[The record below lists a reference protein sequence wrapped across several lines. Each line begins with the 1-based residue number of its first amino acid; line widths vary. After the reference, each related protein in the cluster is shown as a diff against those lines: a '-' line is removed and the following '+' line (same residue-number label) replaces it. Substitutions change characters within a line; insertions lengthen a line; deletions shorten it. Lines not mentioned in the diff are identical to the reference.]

1 MNPLSSTEHTHT
13 ETAISIKEWI
23 IMLLIFAIP
32 VVNIIMM
39 FLWAFDK
46 KIPASKSN
54 FCKAYIIF
62 TLLMFCF
69 TLLLIFSLGLYATIL
84 QAIHS

>member
-1 MNPLSSTEHTHT
+1 MNQLTTQDSQAEV
-13 ETAISIKEWI
+13 AISVKEWI

-32 VVNIIMM
+32 LVNIIMM
-39 FLWAFDK
+39 FVWAFDK
-46 KIPASKSN
+46 NIPTSKSN

-62 TLLMFCF
+62 TFLMFCF
-69 TLLLIFSLGLYATIL
+69 TLLLVFSLGLYATII